1 MTISERL
8 FRIMEEKNISMS
20 ELSRLTGISRH
31 MIFDWHKKNTNPGS
45 DKIMAICR
53 ALEITP
59 EQLLTGE
66 GIDDVT
72 EFKPITEQGIYMLA
86 TVLKEDLAEQQSI
99 YIMRAFKEMRH
110 YIRRNQQFVKQIWMT
125 DCTVHMIRW
134 IRWRT

>member
-8 FRIMEEKNISMS
+8 FGIMEKKNISMS
-20 ELSRLTGISRH
+20 ELSRMTGISRNT
-31 MIFDWHKKNTNPGS
+31 IFDWHKKNTNPGS

-72 EFKPITEQGIYMLA
+72 EFKPITEQAYVDRTDAKLLEDYHGMQESQKKRLLA
-86 TVLKEDLAEQQSI
+86 YVEALKKIESLENL
-99 YIMRAFKEMRH
+99 K
-110 YIRRNQQFVKQIWMT
+110 
-125 DCTVHMIRW
+125 
-134 IRWRT
+134 

>member
-8 FRIMEEKNISMS
+8 FWIMEEKNISMS

-31 MIFDWHKKNTNPGS
+31 TIFDWHKKNTNPGS

-72 EFKPITEQGIYMLA
+72 KFKPITERAYADRTDAKLLEDYHGMQEDQKKRLFAYVEA
-86 TVLKEDLAEQQSI
+86 LKKIESLEDL
-99 YIMRAFKEMRH
+99 K
-110 YIRRNQQFVKQIWMT
+110 
-125 DCTVHMIRW
+125 
-134 IRWRT
+134 